1 MTMKRSAMRR
11 EACAQAL
18 PGAALLVASVL
29 AWSWPSIARACDED
43 TSDTSKDGAGS
54 CAHILVPAFIASS
67 SIQPYGRFSLTG
79 AQRSATLSPFAT
91 EFGNTLTEYGLTAS
105 PQVGFR
111 ATPFML
117 VYAGGDAAV
126 TSGANIGTLVA
137 EGAVASGDA
146 YAGAV
151 VQVHGRRWRFALN
164 GRLLRGTGK
173 AIDLDRILLGVNQ
186 NFINSGLLQAIGQ
199 ISGGL
204 SDAFLS
210 YTSTSG
216 RLDLTAAYADKSG
229 AFTAQGAIGGESSR
243 EDFPATA
250 LNDIQRVLTTAA
262 PRAGIALGFDPS
274 QLTMTHWWPVQ
285 FLLEYQ
291 VTVNRSWVEV
301 YGAPMIGSPAR
312 IAENVIALGLYS
324 PPVWN
329 LMPQENL
336 QIGVT
341 LFYQFGLPGDL
352 ITASQQDVST
362 ERPHALGVVTS
373 LHYLF

>member
-1 MTMKRSAMRR
+1 MTGPAMTRGACRR
-11 EACAQAL
+11 GRA
-18 PGAALLVASVL
+18 GGALLVAAVLSWGRPSV
-29 AWSWPSIARACDED
+29 ARDCDD
-43 TSDTSKDGAGS
+43 DTSKDGAGS
-54 CAHILVPAFIASS
+54 CVRILVPAFIASS
-67 SIQPYGRFSLTG
+67 SIQPYGRFTLTG
-79 AQRSATLSPFAT
+79 QQRSATLSPFAS

-137 EGAVASGDA
+137 EGAVATGDA
-146 YAGAV
+146 FIGAV
-151 VQVHGRRWRFALN
+151 VQAHGRRWRFALN

-173 AIDLDRILLGVNQ
+173 ALDLDRILLGVNQ
-186 NFINSGLLQAIGQ
+186 NFINSGLLQAINQ
-199 ISGGL
+199 ISGGI
-204 SDAFLS
+204 SDAALS

-216 RLDLTAAYADKSG
+216 RLDLTAAYVDESG
-229 AFTAQGAIGGESSR
+229 AFTAQGAVGGESSR
-243 EDFPATA
+243 EDFLATT

-262 PRAGIALGFDPS
+262 PRVGVALGLDPS
-274 QLTMTHWWPVQ
+274 RLTTTRWWPVQ

-291 VTVNRSWVEV
+291 VTVSRSLVEV
-301 YGAPMIGSPAR
+301 YGAPHTGSPAR
-312 IAENVIALGLYS
+312 IAENIVALGFYS
-324 PPVWN
+324 PPMWN
-329 LMPQENL
+329 LTPQENL